1 MAHYLVTGGCGFIGS
16 HLTDFLLAEGHQVR
30 VLDDLSSGHM
40 HNVNP
45 ACEVRV
51 GDVTDLSVVRAC
63 MEDVDGCFHLAA
75 VASVQRS
82 NEDWA
87 RTHQIN
93 LTGSVNVFE
102 AARPKKVPV
111 VYASS
116 AAVYGDN
123 AEMPLRESSGV
134 RPLTAYG
141 ADKLGSELHARV
153 AALMHA
159 IPTVGMRFFNV
170 FGPRQDPS
178 SPYSGVISIFVDKLT
193 KRQPLTIF
201 GDGEQTRD
209 FIYVADVVRFLAA
222 AMEKADTTHQVFN
235 VCTGE
240 SVTINQMA
248 RMLTSLADHSA
259 SIRHQKA
266 RQGDIRVSVGN
277 PAKANGLLGVVAE
290 NSVMQ
295 GLRKLMAAR
304 THQDKVA

>member
-1 MAHYLVTGGCGFIGS
+1 MANYLVTGGCGFIGS
-16 HLTDFLLAEGHQVR
+16 HLADSLLAAGHGVR
-30 VLDDLSSGHM
+30 ILDDLSSGHLE
-40 HNVNP
+40 NVNP
-45 ACEVRV
+45 ACDIRI
-51 GDVTDLSVVRAC
+51 GDVTDLNTVRAC
-63 MEDVDGCFHLAA
+63 MEGVDGCFHLAA

-93 LTGSVNVFE
+93 LSGSVHVFE
-102 AARPKKVPV
+102 AARARKTPV

-153 AALMHA
+153 AALMHKVPNA
-159 IPTVGMRFFNV
+159 GLRFFNV

-178 SPYSGVISIFVDKLT
+178 SPYSGVISIFVDRLLKQ
-193 KRQPLTIF
+193 QPLIIF

-209 FIYVADVVRFLAA
+209 FIYVSDVVRFLLA
-222 AMEKADTTHQVFN
+222 AMTRVDTSHQVFN
-235 VCTGE
+235 VCTGA

-248 RMLTSLADHSA
+248 RMLTQLVEHPPK
-259 SIRHQKA
+259 IQHQKA
-266 RQGDIRVSVGN
+266 RQGDIRISIGN
-277 PAKANGLLGVVAE
+277 PTKANHHLGVVAE

-295 GLRKLMAAR
+295 GLRQLVAFVKP
-304 THQDKVA
+304 HDKVA